1 MSLDSILQ
9 RLPDPLRPSRRFLHF
24 LLIGALNTA
33 VGYGLFV
40 LFLWLG
46 LHYALAAAFA
56 TVLGVLFNFKST
68 GGIVFKSKDNARL
81 PWFVGVYVVV
91 YLINVAGLALLQ
103 RTGTPPWLGGLL
115 LILPCAMVSYFLNS
129 RLVFRP

>member
-1 MSLDSILQ
+1 MSLDGIIQ
-9 RLPDPLRPSRRFLHF
+9 RLPEPLRPSRRFLHF

-68 GGIVFKSKDNARL
+68 GGLVFKSKDNTRL
-81 PWFVGVYVVV
+81 PWFEVCMLWCISSMWRG
-91 YLINVAGLALLQ
+91 
-103 RTGTPPWLGGLL
+103 
-115 LILPCAMVSYFLNS
+115 LPCYNTSASHHG
-129 RLVFRP
+129 